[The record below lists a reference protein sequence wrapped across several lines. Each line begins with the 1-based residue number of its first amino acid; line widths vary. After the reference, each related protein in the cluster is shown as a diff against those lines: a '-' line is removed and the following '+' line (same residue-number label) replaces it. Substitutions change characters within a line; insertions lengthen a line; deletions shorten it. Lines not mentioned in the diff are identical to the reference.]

1 MSRTNIPVKKLN
13 YTLIT
18 GASRGIG
25 WELACRFAENGHNLI
40 LTARNREKLE
50 ELSGRLIE
58 KHNIDAVCFRSDFSN
73 RESIKT
79 LFEKIKTNYEVD
91 ILVNN
96 AGVGLTGY
104 FHEAD
109 IDQVLSMIQ
118 LNISSLTELT
128 HLCANEMIKRGTGKI
143 VNVASMGAFF
153 PGPMMAVYYATKA
166 YILSFSLALAN
177 ELKDKGITVTT
188 VCPGATSTDFTS
200 LKEMKETAVSRFISS
215 PEKVS
220 GKIFHATM
228 QGKNLKRTGSVIDS
242 FITPIMHFLPTW
254 LIVKITRLTNEKL
267 HHKTTP

>member
-1 MSRTNIPVKKLN
+1 MEKLN
-13 YTLIT
+13 YALIT

-25 WELACRFAENGHNLI
+25 WELACRFAENHHNLI
-40 LTARNREKLE
+40 LTARNKGKLE
-50 ELSGRLIE
+50 DLAGRLIK
-58 KHNIDAVCFRSDFSN
+58 KHNIDAVCIPSDFSD
-73 RESIKT
+73 RESIKI
-79 LFEKIKTNYEVD
+79 LFEKIRGNYKVD

-96 AGVGLTGY
+96 AGAGMTGS

-109 IDQVLSMIQ
+109 INQALSMIQ

-128 HLCANEMIKRGTGKI
+128 HLCANEMTKRGTGKI

-166 YILSFSLALAN
+166 YVLSFSLALAS

-200 LKEMKETAVSRFISS
+200 LSNTGKTAVSRFISS

-220 GKIFHATM
+220 RKIYCAVVK
-228 QGKNLKRTGSVIDS
+228 GKNLKRTGSVIDS
-242 FITPIMHFLPTW
+242 FITPFMSFLPTW

-267 HHKTTP
+267 HSKNSQ